1 MLKCHL
7 IVQQLASIYSMIRL
21 CLSVCLS
28 VCLSIYLSKI
38 TFILIRLRF
47 FTLFSISIRVQLSMY
62 HVKNVFMFIR
72 FSKDAS
78 IYDRWGV
85 K

>member
-21 CLSVCLS
+21 SVCLS
-28 VCLSIYLSKI
+28 VCLSVYLSKI

-62 HVKNVFMFIR
+62 PVKNVFMFIR

>member
-21 CLSVCLS
+21 SVCLS
-28 VCLSIYLSKI
+28 VCLSVYLSKI

-72 FSKDAS
+72 FSKDAA